1 MLHLGIN
8 KLDFISKKKLF
19 VSRFPFNHF
28 LLFGFDYLFGK
39 EPYIFTKFFNYI

>member
-1 MLHLGIN
+1 MIIMSVN
-8 KLDFISKKKLF
+8 KLDFLSKKKLF

-39 EPYIFTKFFNYI
+39 EIYTFTEFFKYI